1 MSDTELGPSETP
13 EEPKADEEVKQNHV
27 LIELYRQKRPSKR
40 STTKARHHLA
50 KLIVGNVE
58 VDIQELEHRVETLWQ
73 ILEDTQVIMD
83 EMSAY
88 FMEQKD
94 FESQKLVM
102 QESNELEAE
111 CQKVIEKTQSVIVK
125 CASESCVASPRTH
138 TGNCPKHRG
147 RSRNGSHR

>member
-1 MSDTELGPSETP
+1 VD
-13 EEPKADEEVKQNHV
+13 
-27 LIELYRQKRPSKR
+27 
-40 STTKARHHLA
+40 
-50 KLIVGNVE
+50 

-111 CQKVIEKTQSVIVK
+111 RHSLLLLNVHQKAVWRVHPYRKL
-125 CASESCVASPRTH
+125 
-138 TGNCPKHRG
+138 PKHRG
-147 RSRNGSHR
+147 

>member
-13 EEPKADEEVKQNHV
+13 EEPKADEEVKQKLV
-27 LIELYRQKRPSKR
+27 LIELNRRKRASKR
-40 STTKARHHLA
+40 STTKARHHLE
-50 KLIVGNVE
+50 KLIVEKAE

-94 FESQKLVM
+94 FESHKLVM
-102 QESNELEAE
+102 QESNELEGNKTAPNTGGEAE
-111 CQKVIEKTQSVIVK
+111 TEVTDNQGVSTSV
-125 CASESCVASPRTH
+125 
-138 TGNCPKHRG
+138 TGDEGELDIADDVTN
-147 RSRNGSHR
+147 